1 MPPSARRARP
11 TLRCLGG
18 DLRLELPPLDV
29 DLGSLDHPML
39 RETWRIA
46 PEAPQGQKRILSIA
60 HPLVFRIRVSDDRGA
75 TWVDEEPAI
84 VWLCAARGRQEGSDE
99 DAFRWFAELH
109 AADQLLPAESDR
121 LRDRAEAA
129 IRLERGLTY
138 ELLALLDAARGT
150 PGEVAG
156 SDLGGWVPARVLVR
170 PSEGME
176 AVWCGLSV
184 RSADG
189 ALTPVPLRDVLFAR
203 LESALEP
210 VESEPQADWLGE
222 VLPWTEVVRFY
233 VRAVD

>member
-1 MPPSARRARP
+1 MREKYFGRRATTGPPSCWSPIIGVMPYVKVQAHNPQGPFWQGYEWSKWVSLRDARP
-11 TLRCLGG
+11 GRAQGIYRVRRQRSRGLLYIGISGNLAARAGTLRRGVFDQRGG
-18 DLRLELPPLDV
+18 
-29 DLGSLDHPML
+29 HP
-39 RETWRIA
+39 A
-46 PEAPQGQKRILSIA
+46 
-60 HPLVFRIRVSDDRGA
+60 
-75 TWVDEEPAI
+75 
-84 VWLCAARGRQEGSDE
+84 
-99 DAFRWFAELH
+99 
-109 AADQLLPAESDR
+109 
-121 LRDRAEAA
+121 
-129 IRLERGLTY
+129 
-138 ELLALLDAARGT
+138 
-150 PGEVAG
+150 
-156 SDLGGWVPARVLVR
+156 